1 MVHSRIQSLSSN
13 KDRNFKA
20 KCKFYE
26 ASKHN
31 YEVTIDPRFQHLTHL
46 LHLEHKTDFP
56 LKSKKTFFCPLST
69 AYHQVEFQR
78 NLK

>member
-1 MVHSRIQSLSSN
+1 MQQ
-13 KDRNFKA
+13 
-20 KCKFYE
+20 FYE

-78 NLK
+78 NLKEIWKKVLKC